1 MTGLDMMKDGFC
13 VTHTLGR
20 TRKEKNKM
28 EEFMFEMLQDSYV
41 RVNFEKNMLVRL
53 PFHSLKFR
61 DKVYSCN
68 FEESNLILVL

>member
-1 MTGLDMMKDGFC
+1 
-13 VTHTLGR
+13 
-20 TRKEKNKM
+20 M

-61 DKVYSCN
+61 DKVYSYN
-68 FEESNLILVL
+68 FGRPNLILVLEDYSFFHLRSM